1 MKAFY
6 LGNLGDLGFGMWT
19 CLDGGAVNIIGN
31 GWANDIRDCQKLLA
45 ELAKTGGRE
54 ATIEWRGDR
63 WVAERLGSLDGW
75 GMRLESAG
83 DAAKLELA
91 FLRDLAVMAG
101 EDAGAREDGR

>member
-6 LGNLGDLGFGMWT
+6 LGDLGDLGFGMWT
-19 CLDGGAVNIIGN
+19 CLDGGAVNIIGD
-31 GWANDIRDCQKLLA
+31 GGDNDIRDCQKLLA

-54 ATIEWRGDR
+54 FTIKWRGDW

-75 GMRLESAG
+75 GMRRESAG
-83 DAAKLELA
+83 DAGKLELA

-101 EDAGAREDGR
+101 EDAGTREDGR